1 MTSKP
6 NWLVT
11 TYNDM
16 EKRTGCFK
24 IENRTER
31 EATKEAEASVSVREA
46 HDWTLVRLTPIKKR
60 KWIASERE
68 KQLLRMAVIYA
79 IPNLDDVIE
88 AFSDYFGSE
97 EARAP
102 YCVARIFVDGCPM
115 QPPTEEE
122 MSELLKHF

>member
-31 EATKEAEASVSVREA
+31 EATKEAEASVSVRQA
-46 HDWTLVRLTPIKKR
+46 HDWTLTPIKR
-60 KWIASERE
+60 KLIVSERE
-68 KQLLRMAVIYA
+68 KELLRMAVIYA
-79 IPNLDDVIE
+79 IANRDDVIE
-88 AFSDYFGSE
+88 AFETEGSLLKHLPNYQHQALRE
-97 EARAP
+97 LS
-102 YCVARIFVDGCPM
+102 VDGCVIDA
-115 QPPTEEE
+115 PTEEE
-122 MSELLKHF
+122 MSSLLKHF

>member
-31 EATKEAEASVSVREA
+31 EATKEAEASVSVRQA
-46 HDWTLVRLTPIKKR
+46 HDWTLTPIKR
-60 KWIASERE
+60 KLIVSERE
-68 KQLLRMAVIYA
+68 KELLRMAVTYLL
-79 IPNLDDVIE
+79 PNLDDAIE
-88 AFSDYFGSE
+88 AFETE
-97 EARAP
+97 ESRENETS
-102 YCVARIFVDGCPM
+102 VQKISVDGVVIDT
-115 QPPTEEE
+115 PTEEE
-122 MSELLKHF
+122 FSLLLKHF